1 MEGTRVPS
9 FINQMIPES
18 KIRELIDA
26 RIEGTN
32 IFVVDIKV
40 STSNKINVLIDGFD
54 GVSIDDCINVSRGVE
69 HNLDREEEDFELEV
83 SSAGLDTPFV
93 VHAQYEKNIG
103 REVKVYTMDGRK
115 HEGELTYVD
124 EEKIVITY
132 EEKVRVEG
140 RKKKELVIQ
149 EEEYYFES
157 EDEKQKIRDTK
168 VIISFK

>member
-1 MEGTRVPS
+1 
-9 FINQMIPES
+9 MIPES
-18 KIRELIDA
+18 KIRELVDA

-83 SSAGLDTPFV
+83 SSAGLDTPFM

-103 REVKVYTMDGRK
+103 RDVKVYTMDGRK
-115 HEGELTYVD
+115 HEGELTHVD